1 MSASGTRTRSKKSS
15 PPKQAPSV
23 DPRLRARRIEVKRD
37 QGRRRLR
44 TLVALVIVTVVLG
57 GGVVASQSSLLDVD
71 AVIVEGSTRTD
82 PATVVQA
89 SGIGLGQPL
98 VEVDVEGAA
107 AGVAQL
113 PWVLDVSVDRRLS
126 GEVVVEIQERSPI
139 AALPTSDGGLV
150 VVDQGGRQLE
160 RVPVLPPEFV
170 PIAGIVASGEI
181 GQPSPPETQS
191 ALDLIEQLTDGLR
204 PSVSQIVVDQGS
216 LFVVLSGGGRVN
228 FGDAS
233 SLDDKVVS
241 LETMLAHAD
250 LRCLFE
256 IDVRVPSAPAL
267 TRVNAAGVPRATLT
281 DLSLCT

>member
-1 MSASGTRTRSKKSS
+1 MSISGTQTRTKNGSR
-15 PPKQAPSV
+15 PSV
-23 DPRLRARRIEVKRD
+23 DPRLRARRIEVKRH

-44 TLVALVIVTVVLG
+44 TLIVLVVITVVLG
-57 GGVVASQSSLLDVD
+57 GGVVATQSSLLDVD
-71 AVIVEGSTRTD
+71 SVVVTGSTRTD
-82 PATVVQA
+82 PAAIVQA
-89 SGIGLGQPL
+89 SGIGLGEPL
-98 VEVDVEGAA
+98 IEVDVEGAA

-126 GEVVVEIQERSPI
+126 GDVVVEVEERVPV
-139 AALPTSDGGLV
+139 AALPTLDSGLV
-150 VVDQGGRQLE
+150 LVDQGGRQLE
-160 RVPVLPPEFV
+160 RVVVLPPDYV

-191 ALDLIEQLTDGLR
+191 VLDLIAQLSDGLR
-204 PSVSQIVVDQGS
+204 PSVSQIVNDQGS
-216 LFVVLSGGGRVN
+216 LYLVLAEGGRVN

-233 SLDDKVVS
+233 SLDEKVVS

-267 TRVNAAGVPRATLT
+267 TRVNAVGVPRATLT